1 MSCENCET
9 CMMINKFE
17 KKEVH
22 YETTSEI
29 IFQKD
34 EGYLKVKA
42 QKEINIRS
50 IDKIIDKLVR
60 CKYTEEL
67 AYWNRRVLHEKICHP
82 KNRYHY
88 FCNLVCLYDFIKDF
102 EMVLQYGQRAHI
114 ECGFQVLF
122 QNCKAIFSILG
133 KAAFELK
140 RYDLASMYYKEKLR
154 YGDYILKFF
163 AF

>member
-1 MSCENCET
+1 
-9 CMMINKFE
+9 MIQTLRLIDVVIHKFN
-17 KKEVH
+17 H
-22 YETTSEI
+22 
-29 IFQKD
+29 
-34 EGYLKVKA
+34 LK
-42 QKEINIRS
+42 
-50 IDKIIDKLVR
+50 
-60 CKYTEEL
+60 CTEEL

-82 KNRYHY
+82 KKRYRY
-88 FCNLVCLYDFIKDF
+88 FCNLVCLYDVIKDF

-154 YGDYILKFF
+154 YGNYLLKFF